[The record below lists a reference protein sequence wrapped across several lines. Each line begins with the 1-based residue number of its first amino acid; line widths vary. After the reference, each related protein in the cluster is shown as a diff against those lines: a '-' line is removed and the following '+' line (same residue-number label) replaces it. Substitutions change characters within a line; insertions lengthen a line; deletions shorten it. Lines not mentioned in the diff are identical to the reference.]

1 MQVQG
6 VPVNH
11 GKPPRGDEYLSFT
24 AGSLFSPCT
33 KTQHYN
39 SHYFMPHHSLQASDP
54 LGMILSTSYLSCV
67 TSLLRLMRGFRSD
80 APLPSPSSYDTESVT
95 QYLLPR
101 DEDCENSFHST
112 ADFLNMYLVLSA
124 LKVSPA
130 DIRVMLF
137 DKYSDGPYIELIQ
150 KAFSPS
156 HTISRPRVYG
166 MKTVSLPDPMRCRSA
181 GLFDGYR
188 RFVLQAFGLLDV
200 PPPAIPSVLVSLRH
214 RTPQKNVGRIM
225 GNEAEVLRVLREG
238 NMMNLKV
245 LDTATLSFGE
255 QLK

>member
-1 MQVQG
+1 
-6 VPVNH
+6 
-11 GKPPRGDEYLSFT
+11 
-24 AGSLFSPCT
+24 
-33 KTQHYN
+33 
-39 SHYFMPHHSLQASDP
+39 
-54 LGMILSTSYLSCV
+54 
-67 TSLLRLMRGFRSD
+67 MRGFRSD
-80 APLPSPSSYDTESVT
+80 APVPSPSSYDTEAVT

-112 ADFLNMYLVLSA
+112 ADFLNIYLVLSA
-124 LKVSPA
+124 LKISPT

-156 HTISRPRVYG
+156 HTIARPRVYG
-166 MKTVSLPDPMRCRSA
+166 MKTVLFRQLIFHLESPAGLIFPKVSLPDPMRCRSA